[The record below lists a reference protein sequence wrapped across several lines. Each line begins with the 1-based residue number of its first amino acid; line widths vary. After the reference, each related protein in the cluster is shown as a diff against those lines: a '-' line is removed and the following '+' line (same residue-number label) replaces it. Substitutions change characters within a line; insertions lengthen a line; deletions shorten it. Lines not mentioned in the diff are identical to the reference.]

1 MIKKIYCAVTA
12 LFFSTALF
20 AQTDDLSNM
29 FKDDGKKS
37 HDPVAATFKTTRLNM
52 GHSIEVVGK
61 HQLDVRI
68 SHVFGVVHNTTGTA
82 DLHTLYG
89 LESIS
94 NVRIAF
100 EYGVTN
106 RLTAGFGRSKGFGAA
121 QELYDGFL
129 KYKLLRQTMDNKMPV
144 TVTLVG
150 TAQVS
155 GMKASTDPTSETYY
169 QNFAQRWSYSS
180 QALIARKFSERLSL
194 QLMPTWIHRNFVANE
209 NQVTGMPSD
218 ENDYFAM
225 GVGGRFKFSKR
236 SAIIIDWFMPFSNYR
251 KTLHNNKQ
259 YYNPLGIGYEIET
272 GGHVFH
278 LSLVNTGGFT
288 EQDFISN
295 SPTSWTNWG
304 FRLGFNISRW
314 FTVGH

>member
-1 MIKKIYCAVTA
+1 MKILY
-12 LFFSTALF
+12 SILF
-20 AQTDDLSNM
+20 AAFISTSVKAQDDLSTL
-29 FKDDGKKS
+29 FKDDKKS
-37 HDPVAATFKTTRLNM
+37 HDPISATFKTTRLNM
-52 GHSIEVVGK
+52 GHSVEVVGK

-68 SHVFGVVHNTTGTA
+68 SHVFGVVHNTSGTA
-82 DLHTLYG
+82 DLHSLYG

-100 EYGVTN
+100 EYGVTD

-129 KYKLLRQTMDNKMPV
+129 KYKLLRQTIDNKMPV

-155 GMKASTDPTSETYY
+155 GMVASNDPTSETSYN
-169 QNFAQRWSYSS
+169 NFSQRMSYSS

-194 QLMPTWIHRNFVANE
+194 QLMPTYIHRNYTVAANAT
-209 NQVTGMPSD
+209 TGLPSD
-218 ENDYFAM
+218 ENDMFAI

-236 SAIIIDWFMPFSNYR
+236 SALIIDWFMPFSQYR
-251 KTLHNNKQ
+251 MDEHKLGL

-278 LSLVNTGGFT
+278 LSLVNTGGFS
-288 EQDFISN
+288 EQDFICN
-295 SPTSWTNWG
+295 SPTSWTKWG

-314 FTVGH
+314 FTVY